1 MLRKSHPMCK
11 FFVLAWSID
20 CESGN
25 RKMANLVAEEK
36 IQFLEYLFVFPDVV
50 HLAKTYKCSWGNW
63 FLIQRRRKEEERKQK
78 HT

>member
-1 MLRKSHPMCK
+1 
-11 FFVLAWSID
+11 
-20 CESGN
+20 
-25 RKMANLVAEEK
+25 MANLVAEEK